1 MNEIPVAVQIGHPE
15 FYTTA
20 AQVVV
25 ALLLVNVVQAR
36 GYEVSRRM
44 RISGAVN
51 VVSTCWSALVALA
64 LLAGYASDSGVLRIS
79 ILVVVASQ
87 LLALIFVTMR
97 PRHPN

>member
-1 MNEIPVAVQIGHPE
+1 VQIGHPE

-25 ALLLVNVVQAR
+25 ALLLVNVVQTR
-36 GYEVSRRM
+36 GYELSRRM

-64 LLAGYASDSGVLRIS
+64 LLAGFVSDSLALRIS
-79 ILVVVASQ
+79 ILAVFATQ
-87 LLALIFVTMR
+87 LLALIFLMVQSKNATR
-97 PRHPN
+97 T

>member
-1 MNEIPVAVQIGHPE
+1 MVAGIRHPE

-25 ALLLVNVVQAR
+25 ALLIVNVVQAR
-36 GYEVSRRM
+36 SYEAYSRRM

-64 LLAGYASDSGVLRIS
+64 LLAGFVSDSLGLRIS
-79 ILVVVASQ
+79 IVAVVATQ
-87 LLALIFVTMR
+87 FMALIFLTLR
-97 PRHPN
+97 PQSSK